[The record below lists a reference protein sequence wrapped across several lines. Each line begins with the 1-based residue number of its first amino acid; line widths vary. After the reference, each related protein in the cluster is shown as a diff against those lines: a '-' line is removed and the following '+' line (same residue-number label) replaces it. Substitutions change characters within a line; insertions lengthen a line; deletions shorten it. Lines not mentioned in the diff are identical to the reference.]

1 MFYHLAGCSKA
12 VICAVMKRG
21 VKAEL
26 CRPFMP
32 VKEDMEGKEYAG
44 FVYTGD
50 YLISMSS
57 LRGASK
63 GSRHS
68 ATMTEPPKAKYSLI
82 ATILTK
88 KKKTHGRTSMM
99 SASQTSTHQWKQLI
113 KLCSPLLLQHGQ

>member
-1 MFYHLAGCSKA
+1 
-12 VICAVMKRG
+12 
-21 VKAEL
+21 
-26 CRPFMP
+26 MP

-82 ATILTK
+82 ATILA
-88 KKKTHGRTSMM
+88 KTPPKNTWEGKHDEHFSNKYTSVE
-99 SASQTSTHQWKQLI
+99 ATN
-113 KLCSPLLLQHGQ
+113 

>member
-1 MFYHLAGCSKA
+1 
-12 VICAVMKRG
+12 MKRG

-82 ATILTK
+82 AVILAK
-88 KKKTHGRTSMM
+88 KSTWGGASMM
-99 SASQTSTHQWKQLI
+99 SASQTSAHQWKQQI
-113 KLCSPLLLQHGQ
+113 KLCSPLLLQRGQWCHSFLYVYNSC

>member
-1 MFYHLAGCSKA
+1 
-12 VICAVMKRG
+12 MKRG

-82 ATILTK
+82 AVILAK
-88 KKKTHGRTSMM
+88 KKHMGGGQ
-99 SASQTSTHQWKQLI
+99 AWWALLKQVHISGSNKI
-113 KLCSPLLLQHGQ
+113 KLCSPLLLQRGQWCHSFLYVYNSC

>member
-1 MFYHLAGCSKA
+1 
-12 VICAVMKRG
+12 MKRG

-82 ATILTK
+82 AMILAK
-88 KKKTHGRTSMM
+88 RKHMGGGGQAWWALLKQVHISGSNKLNCVHPYYFNVVSDVTHFHM
-99 SASQTSTHQWKQLI
+99 SITPAKH
-113 KLCSPLLLQHGQ
+113 

>member
-1 MFYHLAGCSKA
+1 
-12 VICAVMKRG
+12 MKRG

-32 VKEDMEGKEYAG
+32 VKEDMEGKEYGG

-82 ATILTK
+82 AVILAK
-88 KKKTHGRTSMM
+88 KKHMGGGKHDERFSNKCTSVEATKLNCVHPYYFNVVSDVTHFYM
-99 SASQTSTHQWKQLI
+99 SITPAKH
-113 KLCSPLLLQHGQ
+113 

>member
-1 MFYHLAGCSKA
+1 MFYHLAGCSQA

-32 VKEDMEGKEYAG
+32 VKEDMGGKEYAG

-82 ATILTK
+82 AMILAK
-88 KKKTHGRTSMM
+88 KKHMGGASMM
-99 SASQTSTHQWKQLI
+99 SASQTSAHQWKQQI
-113 KLCSPLLLQHGQ
+113 KLCSPLLLQRGQ

>member
-1 MFYHLAGCSKA
+1 MFYHLAGCSQA

-26 CRPFMP
+26 CCPFMP

-82 ATILTK
+82 AVILAK
-88 KKKTHGRTSMM
+88 KKQGGASMM
-99 SASQTSTHQWKQLI
+99 SASQTSAHLWKQQI
-113 KLCSPLLLQHGQ
+113 QLCSPLLLQRGQ

>member
-1 MFYHLAGCSKA
+1 
-12 VICAVMKRG
+12 
-21 VKAEL
+21 
-26 CRPFMP
+26 MP

-82 ATILTK
+82 AMILAK
-88 KKKTHGRTSMM
+88 KKPTWEGKHDERFSNKCTSVE
-99 SASQTSTHQWKQLI
+99 ATN
-113 KLCSPLLLQHGQ
+113 